1 MIFIKKDKFNKII
14 FLKKILI
21 TVLGIISHKRFTK
34 HNKIT
39 ISGSEIIKNLP
50 EKNILFISN
59 HQTYFAD
66 ATAMF
71 HVFNASLK
79 GRKNNLK
86 NVSYLYNPKHNIYYI
101 AAKETMSSGLIPK
114 ILSYTGAILVSR
126 TWRSNGKNIK
136 KRAVQNSDVENI
148 NKALKNG
155 WLITFPQGTTT
166 EWAPVRKG
174 TAHIIKEQ
182 KPIVVPI
189 VIDGFRKSFDK
200 TGLKVLNKNVD
211 LKMTIKNP
219 LKIDYNKESLE
230 EITNKVALAIEQH
243 ESFK

>member
-34 HNKIT
+34 HNKII

-50 EKNILFISN
+50 DKNILFISN

-101 AAKETMSSGLIPK
+101 AAKETMRSGLIPK

-136 KRAVQNSDVENI
+136 KRAVQNSDLENI

-200 TGLKVLNKNVD
+200 TGLKVLNKNID

-243 ESFK
+243 ESLR

>member
-1 MIFIKKDKFNKII
+1 
-14 FLKKILI
+14 
-21 TVLGIISHKRFTK
+21 
-34 HNKIT
+34 
-39 ISGSEIIKNLP
+39 
-50 EKNILFISN
+50 
-59 HQTYFAD
+59 
-66 ATAMF
+66 MF

-101 AAKETMSSGLIPK
+101 AAKETMRSGLIPK

-136 KRAVQNSDVENI
+136 KRAVQNIDLENI

-189 VIDGFRKSFDK
+189 VIDGFKKSFDK

>member
-21 TVLGIISHKRFTK
+21 TVLGVISHKRFTK

-101 AAKETMSSGLIPK
+101 AAKETMRSGLIPK

-136 KRAVQNSDVENI
+136 KRAVQNSDLESI

-200 TGLKVLNKNVD
+200 TGLKVLNKNID

>member
-21 TVLGIISHKRFTK
+21 TILGIISHKRFTK
-34 HNKIT
+34 HNTIT

-50 EKNILFISN
+50 DKNILFISN

-79 GRKNNLK
+79 GRKNNIK
-86 NVSYLYNPKHNIYYI
+86 NISYLYNPKHNIYYI

-136 KRAVQNSDVENI
+136 KRAVQNSDLESI

-182 KPIVVPI
+182 KPIVIPI

-200 TGLKVLNKNVD
+200 TGLKVLNKNVE
-211 LKMTIKNP
+211 LKITIKNA

-243 ESFK
+243 ESLR